1 MRSREY
7 ETLKEW
13 ANEEIVRT
21 IRYGAEERQWREKD
35 DLDTNVFRCE
45 VLEDGSLR
53 FDGREP
59 GRADIIIRKWNK
71 NDIASI
77 ERVHT
82 DIGYQFPCMVW
93 VDYYT
98 FKQPLYKH
106 ADRRLQAVYEAYYNS
121 KLRTKFRVKDN
132 TGKIHYTFVDNGDN
146 PMDVKISL
154 GKRDV
159 NGVELFEGDV
169 VNVSFGSEVV
179 RTTVVRDARYPRLYF
194 KDLIHKP
201 NAIVSS
207 RITKVA

>member
-7 ETLKEW
+7 KTLKEW

-71 NDIASI
+71 SDIVSI

-82 DIGYQFPCMVW
+82 DIGYQFPCITW

-98 FKQPLYKH
+98 FKQPLYKY
-106 ADRRLQAVYEAYYNS
+106 ADRRLRAVYEAYCNN
-121 KLRTKFRVKDN
+121 KLRTKYRVKDN
-132 TGKIHYTFVDNGDN
+132 TGKIYYTLVVSGDN
-146 PMDVKISL
+146 PMDVKFSL
-154 GKRDV
+154 GKTDV
-159 NGVELFEGDV
+159 NGVELFEGDTIDIT
-169 VNVSFGSEVV
+169 FGSKVT
-179 RTTVVRDARYPRLYF
+179 RTSIVRDTRYPRLYF
-194 KDLIHKP
+194 KDLTHKP
-201 NAIVSS
+201 YTIASA

>member
-7 ETLKEW
+7 KTLQEW

-21 IRYGAEERQWREKD
+21 IRHGAEERQWREKD
-35 DLDTNVFRCE
+35 DLDTIVFRCE

-59 GRADIIIRKWNK
+59 GRGGSIIKEWSKKDIE
-71 NDIASI
+71 SI

-82 DIGYQFPCMVW
+82 DIGYQFPCMAW

-106 ADRRLQAVYEAYYNS
+106 ADRRLQAVYEAYCNS
-121 KLRTKFRVKDN
+121 KLRTKYRVKDN
-132 TGKIHYTFVDNGDN
+132 TGKIYYTLVDKGGN

-154 GKRDV
+154 LKTDV
-159 NGVELFEGDV
+159 NGVELFEGDTIDI
-169 VNVSFGSEVV
+169 SFGSKVA
-179 RTTVVRDARYPRLYF
+179 RTSIVRDTRYPRLYF
-194 KDLIHKP
+194 KDLTHKP
-201 NAIVSS
+201 YTIASA

>member
-7 ETLKEW
+7 KTLKEW
-13 ANEEIVRT
+13 ANEEIART
-21 IRYGAEERQWREKD
+21 IRHGAEERQWREKD
-35 DLDTNVFRCE
+35 DLDTYVFRCE

-59 GRADIIIRKWNK
+59 GRASIVIKEWNK
-71 NDIASI
+71 GNIASI

-82 DIGYQFPCMVW
+82 DIGYQYPCIKW

-106 ADRRLQAVYEAYYNS
+106 ADRRLAAVYEAYCNG
-121 KLRTKFRVKDN
+121 KLRTSYRIKDN
-132 TGKIHYTFVDNGDN
+132 TGKTYYILLSNGDN
-146 PMDVKISL
+146 PMGVKLSL
-154 GKRDV
+154 SKMDV

-169 VNVSFGSEVV
+169 VNISFGSKVM
-179 RTTVVRDARYPRLYF
+179 RTSIVRDSRYPRLYF
-194 KDLIHKP
+194 KDLTHRPYTI
-201 NAIVSS
+201 ASA

>member
-7 ETLKEW
+7 ETLQEW

-21 IRYGAEERQWREKD
+21 IRHGAEERQWREKD

-45 VLEDGSLR
+45 VLEGSSLR

-59 GRADIIIRKWNK
+59 GRAGVIIKRWNK
-71 NDIASI
+71 SDIASI
-77 ERVHT
+77 EKVHT
-82 DIGYQFPCMVW
+82 DIGYQYPCMAW

-106 ADRRLQAVYEAYYNS
+106 ADRRLAAVYEAYCSS
-121 KLRTKFRVKDN
+121 KLRTKYRVKDK
-132 TGKIHYTFVDNGDN
+132 TGKIYYTLVDNGDN

-154 GKRDV
+154 LKTDV

-169 VNVSFGSEVV
+169 VDISFGSKVIC
-179 RTTVVRDARYPRLYF
+179 TSIVRDTRYPRLYF
-194 KDLIHKP
+194 KGLTHRPHTI
-201 NAIVSS
+201 ASA
-207 RITKVA
+207 RITKAA

>member
-7 ETLKEW
+7 KTLKEW

-35 DLDTNVFRCE
+35 DLDTNAFRCE
-45 VLEDGSLR
+45 ALEDGSLR

-59 GRADIIIRKWNK
+59 GRASIVIREWNK
-71 NDIASI
+71 DDIASI
-77 ERVHT
+77 ERVYK
-82 DIGYQFPCMVW
+82 DICYQYPCIKW
-93 VDYYT
+93 VENYT
-98 FKQPLYKH
+98 FNRPLYKY
-106 ADRRLQAVYEAYYNS
+106 ADRRLQAVYEAYCNR
-121 KLRTKFRVKDN
+121 KLRTKYRVKDN
-132 TGKIHYTFVDNGDN
+132 TGKIYYTLVDDGDN

-169 VNVSFGSEVV
+169 VNISFGSEVV
-179 RTTVVRDARYPRLYF
+179 RTSILRDARYPRLYF
-194 KDLIHKP
+194 KDLIHNP
-201 NAIVSS
+201 HAIASA